1 MLGFFVCLFVSFLF
15 CFFWG
20 GGEGGLFPFN
30 PVLCSGR
37 FRNHN
42 YDLNTPL
49 CQTHFAFPL
58 VPGLSVY
65 FFISIHVISLTTL
78 YMWSIV

>member
-1 MLGFFVCLFVSFLF
+1 M
-15 CFFWG
+15 

-78 YMWSIV
+78 YMWTVSEAVQAEKNNKREGKD